1 MPGGKFRE
9 IFFGKEENMFE
20 LGSFLGLIVGSI
32 ITFVIIHSRSAEGSF
47 SIEPYSDEDQEF
59 YSVKVSLPAN
69 EKLLKKNKII
79 LTKHSHK

>member
-1 MPGGKFRE
+1 
-9 IFFGKEENMFE
+9 MFE
-20 LGSFLGLIVGSI
+20 LGSCLGLIIGSI
-32 ITFVIIHSRSAEGSF
+32 ITFVIIHSKSAQGSF

>member
-1 MPGGKFRE
+1 MFFR
-9 IFFGKEENMFE
+9 KEENMFE
-20 LGSFLGLIVGSI
+20 LGSCLGLIIGSI
-32 ITFVIIHSRSAEGSF
+32 ITFVIINSKSAQGSF
-47 SIEPYSDEDQEF
+47 SIESYSDEDQEF